1 MQWDI
6 RYEYMELILLN
17 YENKQTVISY
27 DIQNNIY
34 CRIFSNMKRKGFYD
48 IWDNSLFGII
58 VLNHAVWVFV
68 EANIFKLADICDIK
82 NDRTGKKTSLF
93 IETISGSEYKL
104 VTTIDLISDYVLES
118 DYYADGTEYN
128 LGLYIEK
135 LKKKKDSE
143 NLFIKNVI
151 TNGLIIT

>member
-6 RYEYMELILLN
+6 IDEYMELILLN

-34 CRIFSNMKRKGFYD
+34 CRIFSNIKRKGFYD
-48 IWDNSLFGII
+48 IWNNSLFGII
-58 VLNHAVWVFV
+58 VLNYAVWAFV
-68 EANIFKLADICDIK
+68 ETNIFKLADICDIK

-93 IETISGSEYKL
+93 IETISGKEYRL

-118 DYYADGTEYN
+118 DYYVDGTEYN

-143 NLFIKNVI
+143 ELFIKNVL
-151 TNGLIIT
+151 TNGLIIR